1 MNKIKFILFSTIT
14 SILLS
19 CQTNEE
25 KQAINTILDFYGG
38 KIETK
43 KGAGAKN
50 LSGGTHFEIILKG
63 SPLVKNY
70 PKDENMYAGDIAFKF
85 WSNIQKEKPTYD
97 VVRTTLELSNGSLL
111 KREDSKDDLNEMLKF
126 YPKIESFNKSF
137 LLKEEK
143 SIKDNFDTKYLPKE
157 TDLKTL
163 FNKLESGYGK
173 FKQIQFQGFE
183 FVNDSTFGRLIVV
196 KEVLQLEKT
205 NANLY
210 IVFDRTTHKIS
221 RIEFP

>member
-1 MNKIKFILFSTIT
+1 MNKIIFILFSAI
-14 SILLS
+14 SVLLLS
-19 CQTNEE
+19 CQTSEE
-25 KQAINTILDFYGG
+25 KQAIQTILDFYGG
-38 KIETK
+38 NIETI
-43 KGAGAKN
+43 KGAGVKN
-50 LSGGTHFEIILKG
+50 LSSGTHFEIILKG

-70 PKDENMYAGDIAFKF
+70 PYDENMYAGDIAFKF
-85 WSNIQKEKPTYD
+85 WSKIQDEKPTYD
-97 VVRTTLELSNGSLL
+97 LIRTTLELSNGSLL
-111 KREDSKDDLNEMLKF
+111 KREDSKNDLNEMLKF
-126 YPKIESFNKSF
+126 YPNIESFNKAF
-137 LLKEEK
+137 LSKEEI

-157 TDLKTL
+157 TDIKAL

-183 FVNDSTFGRLIVV
+183 FVNDSTFGRLIIV

-205 NANLY
+205 NANMY